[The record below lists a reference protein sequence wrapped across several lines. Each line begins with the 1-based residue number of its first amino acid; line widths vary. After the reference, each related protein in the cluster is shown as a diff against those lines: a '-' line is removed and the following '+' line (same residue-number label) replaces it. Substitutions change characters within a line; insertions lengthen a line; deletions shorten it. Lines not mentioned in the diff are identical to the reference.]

1 MSFTEP
7 NVSFRLDWLA
17 SMTLLFVFSFPVL
30 GLQIGST
37 VFYSYIQLGISAQ
50 VIRLARQTTCRAN
63 SQFPVDFFFFG
74 GKIYISKFIIL
85 AIFETCILALCSIFT
100 VLGSCHP

>member
-7 NVSFRLDWLA
+7 SVSFRLDWLVP
-17 SMTLLFVFSFPVL
+17 MTLLFVFSFPVL

-50 VIRLARQTTCRAN
+50 VVRLAQQTTC
-63 SQFPVDFFFFG
+63 
-74 GKIYISKFIIL
+74 
-85 AIFETCILALCSIFT
+85 
-100 VLGSCHP
+100 

>member
-37 VFYSYIQLGISAQ
+37 VVYSYIQLGGDLSAG
-50 VIRLARQTTCRAN
+50 RQACPAN
-63 SQFPVDFFFFG
+63 NLLSQLPVPSGFFFF
-74 GKIYISKFIIL
+74 
-85 AIFETCILALCSIFT
+85 
-100 VLGSCHP
+100 